1 MINKGILVK
10 RIIKGK
16 ENSGKGNN
24 LKIKEMFQ
32 FFANTI
38 DFNEFYMSLQYG
50 SVKIVFAT

>member
-1 MINKGILVK
+1 MINNKVILVK

-24 LKIKEMFQ
+24 PKKREVKEMFQ

-38 DFNEFYMSLQYG
+38 DFNVT
-50 SVKIVFAT
+50 SVW

>member
-1 MINKGILVK
+1 MINNKEILVK

-24 LKIKEMFQ
+24 PKIKEMFR

-38 DFNEFYMSLQYG
+38 DFNEFYMSL
-50 SVKIVFAT
+50 